1 MDEETF
7 FDLKYQRVSG
17 SFGLYGFVFCGLSL
31 LLLLLLQLLFI
42 FLMDVN

>member
-7 FDLKYQRVSG
+7 FDRKYQRVSG
-17 SFGLYGFVFCGLSL
+17 SFGLFGFVFCGLSL
-31 LLLLLLQLLFI
+31 LLLLLLLLLFI

>member
-17 SFGLYGFVFCGLSL
+17 SFGLFGFVFCGLSL
-31 LLLLLLQLLFI
+31 LLLLLLLLFI